1 MMVDSE
7 GEGIDSEC
15 CKLAFDAQTNQ
26 ALGAPTWR
34 RASLLGPARCRA
46 LPLPSLTIATLH
58 RTFLF
63 VTPSLI
69 SPFPGH
75 VGLRAAVCATAL

>member
-1 MMVDSE
+1 MMVNSE
-7 GEGIDSEC
+7 AEGIDSEC

-26 ALGAPTWR
+26 PLGAPTWR

-46 LPLPSLTIATLH
+46 PPLPSLAIATLH

-63 VTPSLI
+63 ITPSLI
-69 SPFPGH
+69 SPFLDR
-75 VGLRAAVCATAL
+75 VGL